1 MHTVT
6 TTTVAREIV
15 ADRIRQADARR
26 LARAA
31 RRTTTDAVPQ
41 QPQRPAGVGWTR
53 RFRRFHV
60 LPAH

>member
-15 ADRIRQADARR
+15 ADRIRQAEARQ
-26 LARAA
+26 LARSA
-31 RRTTTDAVPQ
+31 RRTSTDTVPE
-41 QPQRPAGVGWTR
+41 QPKRPAGAGWSR